1 MEVHLVSE
9 SIKFMILG
17 MGIVFIFLYILVL
30 LMRLQAWVI
39 ARYFPERSSVSG
51 ERAASSAEE
60 EERAR
65 VAAIVAAVAEYRRSH
80 GKRG

>member
-17 MGIVFIFLYILVL
+17 MGIVFVFLYILVL

-39 ARYFPERSSVSG
+39 ARYFPERPSVGADS
-51 ERAASSAEE
+51 AALSAEE
-60 EERAR
+60 DERAR
-65 VAAIVAAVAEYRRSH
+65 VAAIVAAVAEYRRSR
-80 GKRG
+80 GKKG

>member
-9 SIKFMILG
+9 SVKFMILG
-17 MGIVFIFLYILVL
+17 MGIVFVFLYILVL

-39 ARYFPERSSVSG
+39 EHFFPERAPRSDNTPTSSQG
-51 ERAASSAEE
+51 E

-65 VAAIVAAVAEYRRSH
+65 VAAIVAAVAEYRKAK
-80 GKRG
+80 GAKV

>member
-9 SIKFMILG
+9 SVKFMILG
-17 MGIVFIFLYILVL
+17 MGIVFVFLYTLVV

-39 ARYFPERSSVSG
+39 ERFFPERVPQSGKAPTSSH
-51 ERAASSAEE
+51 EE

-65 VAAIVAAVAEYRRSH
+65 VAAIVAAVAEYRKAK
-80 GKRG
+80 GAKV

>member
-17 MGIVFIFLYILVL
+17 MGIVFVFLYILVL

-39 ARYFPERSSVSG
+39 ARYFPEEAARSG
-51 ERAASSAEE
+51 EVSPAADED
-60 EERAR
+60 ERAR
-65 VAAIVAAVAEYRRSH
+65 VAAIVAAVAEYRRS
-80 GKRG
+80 GGAKG